1 VGAVLAWQ
9 RFCHGSGFNREIAVW
24 AHPGDIASLNFAATS
39 LVLLE
44 SGNLR
49 SRYPAPLRFHDAR
62 LQHPGYAPKVSGG
75 TTIKG
80 FVVRVCFLP
89 EVKRRER

>member
-1 VGAVLAWQ
+1 VAAVLSWE
-9 RFCHGSGFNREIAVW
+9 RFCRGSGFNREIAVW

-49 SRYPAPLRFHDAR
+49 SHAKAAPTIIGSSHAEVVLTRRSHDNGLRKKK
-62 LQHPGYAPKVSGG
+62 PGQGPGS
-75 TTIKG
+75 
-80 FVVRVCFLP
+80 
-89 EVKRRER
+89 